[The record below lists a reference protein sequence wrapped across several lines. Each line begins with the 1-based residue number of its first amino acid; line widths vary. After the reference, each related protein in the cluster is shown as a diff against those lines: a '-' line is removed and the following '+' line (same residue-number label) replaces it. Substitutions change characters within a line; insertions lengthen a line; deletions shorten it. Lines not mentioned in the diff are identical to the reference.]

1 MVRNGRQRSSAEALT
16 PPRRARNQ
24 CWVRAA
30 AIVVREQLRGQTV
43 AAVPKMRH
51 RTSKDWGGETL
62 RLLRRPRARLVASH
76 PGGPG
81 SRPGAL
87 RPLREE
93 LAGLGTGLCLV
104 PGNADPGIRN
114 RRVARREAPASFK
127 RGCGK
132 DGMTG
137 APLGAPS
144 PRHLSGEKWKKAC
157 PGPPMIALVGR
168 RTSVKLTSPC
178 PPGASSKPIAES
190 IRSIFTPGVS
200 SGTSTIECWE

>member
-1 MVRNGRQRSSAEALT
+1 M
-16 PPRRARNQ
+16 PRRARNQ

-30 AIVVREQLRGQTV
+30 AIVVRGQLRGQTV

-62 RLLRRPRARLVASH
+62 RLPRRPRARLVASH

-81 SRPGAL
+81 SQPGAL

-144 PRHLSGEKWKKAC
+144 LRHCRGQN
-157 PGPPMIALVGR
+157 GR
-168 RTSVKLTSPC
+168 RPTG
-178 PPGASSKPIAES
+178 GAKNTG
-190 IRSIFTPGVS
+190 RWGLPGVARLKPS
-200 SGTSTIECWE
+200 ARISARCSPASASPPVCSARRARVARASA